1 MSRFNRKADVPMD
14 YDVTIRNEEGEQDH
28 AYPDDLTFLQDEL
41 RWIRQRAERIACGH
55 KLHKAEVR
63 GSSARSRHDD
73 DEEVRDPKVLLKQH
87 LRLHDLEKQTRD
99 RIDFR
104 LEVSPD
110 LALQKICKT
119 YELDDFERTAL
130 LLALA
135 PAFSRD
141 FEDVFDMVHLSRRHG
156 SSLDVETAFDFM
168 ELSYVDR
175 IHRRSTF
182 APSSRLCQNDLL
194 HVEFHG
200 RVTGPEDLL
209 SACITM
215 GQQNFQFLIGMDG
228 LVDEFMAF
236 SCLEDP
242 HATLDQVVLPA
253 ADKQRILSVV
263 DRHDDYLK
271 CRKDWGFDEVI
282 RYGKGVLMLFYG
294 KPGTGKTMTAHGIAK
309 HLGRRVLNVDIPAFI
324 KHNDA
329 DRFLPGLFREARLQN
344 ALLFFDECETL
355 FASRR
360 SGNALMTLLLTEI
373 ERFEGVAILATN
385 MPELLDEALDRRIL
399 VKIRFDDPD
408 RLARAEIWQKHL
420 PPQAPLAEDVDM
432 QLLADR
438 FEITGGYIKNAVL
451 MAVADAVH
459 TQHEGQPQ
467 ISMAALERAAKD
479 QLKRIGDDRHDLILP
494 KVRLQDVILPEHLR
508 NQVDELIDAARHR
521 RTVLE
526 LWGIGAHLS
535 AGKGVAALLAGAPG
549 TGKTLCAEAIA
560 AELNRP
566 LLLAQVP
573 ALLSKWIGGTEQ
585 NLAALFRDARTEGA
599 VLFLDEADAL
609 LMDREHL
616 QHKHDMSTVNV
627 LLQLIERHEGVVL
640 LASNRAS
647 QLDKALA
654 RRLGWHLTFPEP
666 DARLRA
672 QIWQS
677 LLPDTVPVK
686 GKLDFERLGRKFS
699 MVGGHIK
706 NAVFKAAFRA
716 ARQEQAVT
724 QALLEEAATEEL
736 LAVNGEIGHGKLFAV
751 GEVGEG

>member
-1 MSRFNRKADVPMD
+1 MSRFNGKADVPMD
-14 YDVTIRNEEGEQDH
+14 YDVTIPNEEGEQDH
-28 AYPDDLTFLQDEL
+28 SYPDDLTFLQDEL
-41 RWIRQRAERIACGH
+41 RWIRERAERIECSH
-55 KLHKAEVR
+55 KLHKAEVGGGKR
-63 GSSARSRHDD
+63 GRYGDD
-73 DEEVRDPKVLLKQH
+73 DERADPKLLRKQ
-87 LRLHDLEKQTRD
+87 LIRLQDVESRTRDSIDFKVAASPNLALEK
-99 RIDFR
+99 
-104 LEVSPD
+104 L
-110 LALQKICKT
+110 CKA
-119 YELDDFERTAL
+119 YELDDFERTML

-141 FEDVFDMVHLSRRHG
+141 FDDVFDMVHASGRHSG
-156 SSLDVETAFDFM
+156 LDVETAFNFA
-168 ELSYVDR
+168 ELSYADR

-182 APSSRLCQNDLL
+182 APGSRLCQNDLL
-194 HVEFHG
+194 HVEVHK
-200 RVTGPEDLL
+200 RMVGPEDLL
-209 SACITM
+209 NADITM
-215 GQQNFQFLIGMDG
+215 GQQNFQYLIGMPG

-236 SCLEDP
+236 SCLEEP
-242 HATLDQVVLPA
+242 FATLDQVVLPA
-253 ADKQRILSVV
+253 EDKRRILSVV

-294 KPGTGKTMTAHGIAK
+294 KPGTGKTMTAHGIAA

-324 KHNDA
+324 KHSDA

-408 RLARAEIWQKHL
+408 RRARAEIWQKHL
-420 PPQAPLAEDVDM
+420 PPQAPLADDVDV

-459 TQHEGQPQ
+459 TQHKGQPQ

-479 QLKRIGDDRHDLILP
+479 QLKRIGDDRHDLIQP

-526 LWGIGAHLS
+526 SWGIGARLS

-573 ALLSKWIGGTEQ
+573 ALLSKWVGGTEQ
-585 NLAALFRDARTEGA
+585 NLAALFRDARAEGA

-609 LMDREHL
+609 LMDRDQL
-616 QHKHDMSTVNV
+616 QHKHDMRTVNV

-654 RRLGWHLTFPEP
+654 RRLGWHLNFPEP
-666 DARLRA
+666 DARQRA

-677 LLPDTVPVK
+677 LLPDTVPTK
-686 GKLDFERLGRKFS
+686 GKLDFEKLGRKFT

-716 ARQEQAVT
+716 ARQESALT
-724 QALLEEAATEEL
+724 QALLEEAGAEEL
-736 LAVNGEIGHGKLFAV
+736 LAANGEIGHGKLFAV